1 MKKALRNIKLLIL
14 RCNVMKFRYEGDGKG
29 SLSEI
34 RRVDRIPPSF
44 RKALRRAEENS
55 LSDPLTRG
63 PLNGMI
69 GNKEK
74 FYRDLVSALSNFSR
88 GVEGP
93 PIVIMLDLDNFK
105 TRINDA
111 LGHPKGDEALTK
123 VADALLKSVREGDG
137 VYRFGGDEFAV
148 ILKTKGTER
157 AKEIKEI
164 VEIVISRI
172 EFLAGY
178 QTVGNGIREEHLW
191 ISAGYSAA
199 SNNLKEVRRKIERED
214 AVALVEQADSMLYK
228 VKRKRG
234 AGR

>member
-1 MKKALRNIKLLIL
+1 MR
-14 RCNVMKFRYEGDGKG
+14 FRYEGEGKG

-44 RKALRRAEENS
+44 REALRKAEENS
-55 LSDPLTRG
+55 LSDNLTRG
-63 PLNGMI
+63 PLNGLV

-74 FYRDLVSALSNFSR
+74 FYRDLVSSLSNFSR

-93 PIVIMLDLDNFK
+93 PIVIMLDLDDFK

-111 LGHPKGDEALTK
+111 LGHPKGDEALIK
-123 VADALLKSVREGDG
+123 VANSLLKSVREGDG

-164 VEIVISRI
+164 AEIVISRI

-178 QTVGNGIREEHLW
+178 QTVGNGVREEHLW
-191 ISAGYSAA
+191 ISAGYSSA
-199 SNNLKEVRRKIERED
+199 SKDLQGVGRRIERED
-214 AVALVEQADSMLYK
+214 AVALVEKADSMLLE
-228 VKRKRG
+228 VKRRKKV
-234 AGR
+234 GR